1 VSSRL
6 RDPNTLRWLFWGILA
21 GVFLL
26 VNVYRLSTAVITDQL
41 MAAFLISGTQL
52 GTLHAAFFWIY
63 AMMQIPTG
71 ILADRVGPRIT
82 AAVGGAVMSLGG
94 IWFALAGSYFAAFS
108 ARTLIGLGGSVIFV
122 SILKFCANWFR
133 AEEFATVTGF
143 SFAISGV
150 GGMLATT
157 PLAVVVD
164 STGWRTTLGGLGVF
178 GLALAACTLVF
189 VRDSPRRA
197 GLPEIEG
204 VPDRPTPDLRTV
216 SDHITNVLADRV
228 TWVVSLMLFCASGL
242 NLTLFGLWGIPYV
255 VQTYDTSVA
264 YASLFTLVG
273 SLGVMVGPP
282 AIGWFS
288 DRIGRRTELMIL
300 GGVGY
305 TAALG
310 TIALLGDP
318 PLAVVAIAYFL
329 VGALLG
335 GFVLSYTITKERH
348 PPSASGVATGTIN
361 GAAFLGAAALPAI
374 MGFALDA
381 YWTGELIDGVRIYTQ
396 FGYRV
401 AFAIGAA
408 CGFVGLLCAVW
419 LHRYEAR
426 IDVLTD
432 GSE

>member
-1 VSSRL
+1 MSSRL

-157 PLAVVVD
+157 PLAIVVD
-164 STGWRTTLGGLGVF
+164 TTGWRTTLGGLGVF
-178 GLALAACTLVF
+178 GLALAVCTLLF

-204 VPDRPTPDLRTV
+204 VPEQRTPDLRTV
-216 SDHITNVLADRV
+216 SDHIRNVLADRV

-264 YASLFTLVG
+264 YASLFTLIG

-282 AIGWFS
+282 AIGWLS
-288 DRIGRRTELMIL
+288 DRIGRRIELMIFS
-300 GGVGY
+300 GVGY

-318 PLAVVAIAYFL
+318 PLPVVAIAYFL

-408 CGFVGLLCAVW
+408 CGFVGLLCAIW
-419 LHRYEAR
+419 LHRHEAR
-426 IDVLTD
+426 TDVLTD

>member
-1 VSSRL
+1 
-6 RDPNTLRWLFWGILA
+6 
-21 GVFLL
+21 
-26 VNVYRLSTAVITDQL
+26 
-41 MAAFLISGTQL
+41 
-52 GTLHAAFFWIY
+52 
-63 AMMQIPTG
+63 
-71 ILADRVGPRIT
+71 
-82 AAVGGAVMSLGG
+82 
-94 IWFALAGSYFAAFS
+94 
-108 ARTLIGLGGSVIFV
+108 
-122 SILKFCANWFR
+122 
-133 AEEFATVTGF
+133 
-143 SFAISGV
+143 
-150 GGMLATT
+150 
-157 PLAVVVD
+157 
-164 STGWRTTLGGLGVF
+164 
-178 GLALAACTLVF
+178 
-189 VRDSPRRA
+189 
-197 GLPEIEG
+197 
-204 VPDRPTPDLRTV
+204 
-216 SDHITNVLADRV
+216 
-228 TWVVSLMLFCASGL
+228 MLFCASGL

-264 YASLFTLVG
+264 YASLFTLIG

-282 AIGWFS
+282 AIGWLS
-288 DRIGRRTELMIL
+288 DRVGRRIELMIFS
-300 GGVGY
+300 GVGY

-318 PLAVVAIAYFL
+318 PLPVVAIAYFL

-408 CGFVGLLCAVW
+408 CGFVGLLCAIW
-419 LHRYEAR
+419 LHRHEAR
-426 IDVLTD
+426 TDVLTD

>member
-1 VSSRL
+1 MSSRL

-63 AMMQIPTG
+63 AAMQIPTG
-71 ILADRVGPRIT
+71 VLADRVGPRIT
-82 AAVGGAVMSLGG
+82 AAIGACVMSLGG
-94 IWFALAGSYFAAFS
+94 IWFALAGSFAPAFA

-133 AEEFATVTGF
+133 AEEFATVSGL

-150 GGMLATT
+150 GGVLATT
-157 PLAVVVD
+157 PLAIVVD
-164 STGWRTTLGGLGVF
+164 TTGWRTTLAGLGVF
-178 GLALAACTLVF
+178 GLVLAVCTLLF

-204 VPDRPTPDLRTV
+204 VPERQTPDLGAV
-216 SDHITNVLADRV
+216 GGHIKNVLADRV
-228 TWVVSLMLFCASGL
+228 TWVVSLMLFCGSGL

-255 VQTYDTSVA
+255 VQTYGTSVA

-273 SLGVMVGPP
+273 SVGVMVGPP
-282 AIGWFS
+282 AIGWLS

-305 TAALG
+305 TVALG
-310 TIALLGDP
+310 TIALVGDP
-318 PLAVVAIAYFL
+318 PLPVVAIAYFL
-329 VGALLG
+329 VGALFG

-381 YWTGELIDGVRIYTQ
+381 YWTGEIIDGVRILHRDRLSGRLRHRGGLWIRWPALCDLTALV
-396 FGYRV
+396 RTSLI
-401 AFAIGAA
+401 IGADRW
-408 CGFVGLLCAVW
+408 V
-419 LHRYEAR
+419 
-426 IDVLTD
+426 
-432 GSE
+432 